1 MTFLP
6 LYTFVDALGTA
17 GLGFPL
23 VLVVLAALML
33 FVKLLSLI
41 LGDKPKKAK
50 KEAVAEKQ
58 ESAPVQQVAEPEA
71 VVAEAPFENA
81 LPYTPGYVTL
91 DGVKEQDAAVI
102 MAIISEKTGIPLER
116 LCFRS
121 IKRLNQEPE
130 LINIDEQDAAVV
142 MALVADKT
150 GIPLDNLIFNSIKLV
165 EE

>member
-23 VLVVLAALML
+23 VLIVLATLML
-33 FVKLLSLI
+33 FVKVLSLI
-41 LGDKPKKAK
+41 LGDKPKKTK
-50 KEAVAEKQ
+50 KGAETEKQ
-58 ESAPVQQVAEPEA
+58 EAAPVQVTEPEA
-71 VVAEAPFENA
+71 TIAEAPVENA

-102 MAIISEKTGIPLER
+102 MAITSKETGIPLER
-116 LCFRS
+116 LCFKS
-121 IKRLNQEPE
+121 IRRLNQEPE
-130 LINIDEQDAAVV
+130 LVNIDEQDAAVV
-142 MALVADKT
+142 MALVSDKT
-150 GIPLDNLIFNSIKLV
+150 GIPLDKLIFNSIKLV

>member
-23 VLVVLAALML
+23 VLLVLAALML
-33 FVKLLSLI
+33 FVKILSLI
-41 LGDKPKKAK
+41 LGDKPQKVKKD
-50 KEAVAEKQ
+50 
-58 ESAPVQQVAEPEA
+58 APVEEQVTAPAQSTETQA
-71 VVAEAPFENA
+71 VIEEMPVTEDT

-102 MAIISEKTGIPLER
+102 MAIISKQTGIPLEK
-116 LCFRS
+116 LCFKS
-121 IKRLNQEPE
+121 IKRLNQQPE
-130 LINIDEQDAAVV
+130 LINIEEQDAAVV
-142 MALVADKT
+142 MALVSDKT
-150 GIPLDNLIFNSIKLV
+150 GIPLNKLNFNSIKLV

>member
-23 VLVVLAALML
+23 VLLVLATLML

-50 KEAVAEKQ
+50 KEVAADKQ
-58 ESAPVQQVAEPEA
+58 EVAPVQVAEPEA
-71 VVAEAPFENA
+71 VVAEAPVENA

-102 MAIISEKTGIPLER
+102 MAITSEKTGIPIER

-130 LINIDEQDAAVV
+130 LINIEEQDAAVV

>member
-23 VLVVLAALML
+23 VLLVLAALML

-50 KEAVAEKQ
+50 KEVAADKQ
-58 ESAPVQQVAEPEA
+58 EVAPVQVAEPEA
-71 VVAEAPFENA
+71 IVAEAPVENA

-102 MAIISEKTGIPLER
+102 MAITSEKTGIPIER

-130 LINIDEQDAAVV
+130 LINIEEQDAAVV